1 LRLLENPIQ
10 ASCTLATLYNTRLAS
25 GNGCLCFLLIV
36 FTFTLERAWKTG
48 HFSGF
53 RGFFAG
59 AAMYAPKAGSG
70 FRQERLRELPHAVRR
85 VRRNGL

>member
-10 ASCTLATLYNTRLAS
+10 VSSTLATLYNTRLAS
-25 GNGCLCFLLIV
+25 GNGCLCFFLIV

-53 RGFFAG
+53 HGFFAG
-59 AAMYAPKAGSG
+59 VAMYASNAGSG
-70 FRQERLRELPHAVRR
+70 FRQERMRELPHAVRR
-85 VRRNGL
+85 GGRNGL